1 MHREVQVIFLEFV
14 NEMIENEICGDY
26 CSYYFL
32 SLKTLASLPVSQLK
46 CCPFHKKPILP
57 WGWRGIPVARM
68 RIGYFILGQVVISLD
83 TQLSG
88 GFLFVK
94 TH

>member
-26 CSYYFL
+26 CLYYFL

-46 CCPFHKKPILP
+46 CYPFHKKPILP